1 VSTPARPPGGGTG
14 ALPVLGVQLS
24 GSGAEL
30 VPLLAELRAWCRP
43 VVLRPGHEVRPTAL
57 LFDAVPAAQPTL
69 PWAVASRDAA
79 VLSAA
84 GSRGVPAPDGV
95 VPTGAAYVP
104 PFVRSRLRAVR
115 GLGAAPVVT
124 WTTAGWVYSERA
136 GLLAENLVDTALG
149 CCAAVAVETDG
160 ADPILALAAVER
172 ALAWGAPLVVS
183 PALCSALS
191 LRPGEHVA
199 VAEDGA
205 LAALV
210 ARAAELA
217 GDDRAAS
224 RLSWQG
230 HRWWEDRHDAAR
242 TAAALAVRLLPATAR
257 SAELRMAELGT
268 PPDAEIRQRWNAAR
282 L

>member
-1 VSTPARPPGGGTG
+1 MSTPARPPGGGTG

-43 VVLRPGHEVRPTAL
+43 VVLRPGHEMRPSAL
-57 LFDAVPAAQPTL
+57 LFDAVPTARPAL

-79 VLSAA
+79 VLAAA

-136 GLLAENLVDTALG
+136 GLLAEDLVDTALG
-149 CCAAVAVETDG
+149 CAAVAVVEG
-160 ADPILALAAVER
+160 AGQNPILASAAGER

-183 PALCSALS
+183 PALCSTLQ
-191 LRPGEHVA
+191 LTPDEHVA

-205 LAALV
+205 LAA
-210 ARAAELA
+210 RAAELA
-217 GDDRAAS
+217 ADDRTAS

-268 PPDAEIRQRWNAAR
+268 PPDAEIRQRWTACR

>member
-1 VSTPARPPGGGTG
+1 MSTPARPPGGGTG

-69 PWAVASRDAA
+69 PWAVASGDAA
-79 VLSAA
+79 VLTAA

-136 GLLAENLVDTALG
+136 GLLAEDLVDTALG
-149 CCAAVAVETDG
+149 CAAVAVVEG
-160 ADPILALAAVER
+160 AGENLALASAAVER

-183 PALCSALS
+183 RSLCSALP
-191 LRPGEHVA
+191 LKPGEHVA
-199 VAEDGA
+199 VAEDAA
-205 LAALV
+205 LAALA

-230 HRWWEDRHDAAR
+230 HRWWEDRHDAVR
-242 TAAALAVRLLPATAR
+242 TAAALALSLLPATAR
-257 SAELRMAELGT
+257 PADLRMAELGT
-268 PPDAEIRQRWNAAR
+268 PPDAEIHQRWNARR